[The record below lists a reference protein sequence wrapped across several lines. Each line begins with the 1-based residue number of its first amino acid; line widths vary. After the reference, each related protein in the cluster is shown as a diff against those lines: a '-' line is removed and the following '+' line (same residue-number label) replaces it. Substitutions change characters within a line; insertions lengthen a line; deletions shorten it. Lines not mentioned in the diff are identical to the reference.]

1 MAAEML
7 HTEIWKG
14 FPSTKVFWCENVK
27 MMCLRTKPTL
37 KTKGS
42 LEMLSDYFD
51 IAQKV
56 AKFMT
61 SHAAWLI
68 VLPLEDIQETE
79 KNKSAVA
86 PTHKKECL

>member
-1 MAAEML
+1 
-7 HTEIWKG
+7 
-14 FPSTKVFWCENVK
+14 
-27 MMCLRTKPTL
+27 
-37 KTKGS
+37 
-42 LEMLSDYFD
+42 MLSDYFD

>member
-1 MAAEML
+1 
-7 HTEIWKG
+7 
-14 FPSTKVFWCENVK
+14 
-27 MMCLRTKPTL
+27 
-37 KTKGS
+37 
-42 LEMLSDYFD
+42 MLSDYFD

-68 VLPLEDIQETE
+68 VLALEDIQETE
-79 KNKSAVA
+79 KIKSAVA